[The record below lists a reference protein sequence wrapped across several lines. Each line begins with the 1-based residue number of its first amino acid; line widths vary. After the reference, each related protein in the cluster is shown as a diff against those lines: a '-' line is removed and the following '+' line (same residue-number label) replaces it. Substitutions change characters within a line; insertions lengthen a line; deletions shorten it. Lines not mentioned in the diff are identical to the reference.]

1 MSDEQQK
8 SEEEQQQQAETETA
22 EEEEEKDMQ
31 WFALRVQSNREE
43 EVRDSLA
50 RQLKVEDLDHEVP
63 DVLVPTEAVTE
74 MRDGQREVVQKKLFP
89 GYILVQ
95 VEVDEE
101 GRVPEQLWYVIKETR
116 GVGDFI
122 GGERPWSLKDEE
134 VARMLG
140 KAEEKEEEGPKL
152 EIDFKEGD
160 MVEINEGA
168 FREMK
173 GRVEEVNPATGRIR
187 VVVQIFSRATS
198 VELEYWQVDPV

>member
-1 MSDEQQK
+1 MTPMS
-8 SEEEQQQQAETETA
+8 EEQQQSEEQQTETE
-22 EEEEEKDMQ
+22 EEPVTQ

-43 EVRDSLA
+43 EVRDSLM
-50 RQLKVEDLDHEVP
+50 RQLKVEDLDKRVP
-63 DVLVPTEAVTE
+63 EVLVPTEAVTE

-89 GYILVQ
+89 GYVLVQ
-95 VEVDEE
+95 VEVDDE

-122 GGERPWSLKDEE
+122 GGEQPWSLKDEE

-140 KAEEKEEEGPKL
+140 KAEEKEEEAPKL

-187 VVVQIFSRATS
+187 VVVHIFGRATS
-198 VELEYWQVDPV
+198 VELEYWQVEPV

>member
-1 MSDEQQK
+1 MSEEQEQ
-8 SEEEQQQQAETETA
+8 SEEQQTETE
-22 EEEEEKDMQ
+22 EEAPTQ

-43 EVRDSLA
+43 DVRDSMV
-50 RQLKVEDLDHEVP
+50 RQLKVEGLDERIP
-63 DVLVPTEAVTE
+63 EVLVPTEAVTE
-74 MRDGQREVVQKKLFP
+74 MRDGKREVVQKKLFP
-89 GYILVQ
+89 GYVLVQ

-101 GRVPEQLWYVIKETR
+101 GRVPEELWYVIKETR

-122 GGERPWSLKDEE
+122 GGEQPWSLKEEE

-140 KAEEKEEEGPKL
+140 KAEEKEEEAPKL

-187 VVVQIFSRATS
+187 VVVHIFGRATS
-198 VELEYWQVDPV
+198 VELEYWQVEPV